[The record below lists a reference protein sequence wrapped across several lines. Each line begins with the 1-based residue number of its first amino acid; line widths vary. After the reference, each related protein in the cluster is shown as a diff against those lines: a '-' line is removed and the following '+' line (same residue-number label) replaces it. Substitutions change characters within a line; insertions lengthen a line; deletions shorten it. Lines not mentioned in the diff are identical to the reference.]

1 MDKRQTSA
9 AGWLLNCGAGAAIV
23 LAACALATAR
33 FGHRL
38 QLPATTGRDG
48 ALVTL
53 NRYVDEPV
61 PDVVLVGSS
70 LTFRLSEA
78 YFATPRVRNLA
89 LAGGSP
95 VTGLEI
101 VANQQTLPRLVLV
114 ETNVLSRA
122 VDASLVERFSAEGN
136 SRPLFFRPVRTAV
149 AAYENF
155 VHAPVTHAQMEPEL
169 RALLARPPDDFDNRV
184 YVERA
189 LQVMNTGDPTAETRA
204 NVERIARLT
213 ASLEQ
218 RGARVLL
225 IEMPLSEQVRQ
236 TRSAQVTRDIVHRA
250 FPDPNRWLPIR
261 VDTEELR
268 WADGVHLDERSAL
281 LVVRYL
287 DTALP
292 AALHE

>member
-1 MDKRQTSA
+1 MR
-9 AGWLLNCGAGAAIV
+9 WLFKCGAGALVV
-23 LAACALATAR
+23 LLACALATAR

-38 QLPATTGRDG
+38 QLPATTARDG

-101 VANQQTLPRLVLV
+101 VANQQKLPRIVLV
-114 ETNVLSRA
+114 ETNVLSRG
-122 VDASLVERFSAEGN
+122 VDEALVERFSADGHRQPLL
-136 SRPLFFRPVRTAV
+136 SRPIRTAI

-155 VHAPVTHAQMEPEL
+155 VHAPVAHAEIEPEL
-169 RALLARPPDDFDNRV
+169 RRLLDAPPDDFDNRV

-189 LQVMNTGDPTAETRA
+189 ISVMDAEDPTAEADA
-204 NVERIARLT
+204 NVQRIARLIG
-213 ASLEQ
+213 SLEQ
-218 RGARVLL
+218 RGTRVFL
-225 IEMPLSEQVRQ
+225 IELPLAPQVRQ
-236 TRSAQVTRDIVHRA
+236 TRSARVTRDIVHRA
-250 FPDPNRWLPIR
+250 FPDSGRWLDIR
-261 VDTEELR
+261 LDAKDLR
-268 WADGVHLDERSAL
+268 WADGVHLDERSAI

-287 DTALP
+287 DTAL
-292 AALHE
+292 AAILPHD

>member
-1 MDKRQTSA
+1 M
-9 AGWLLNCGAGAAIV
+9 AGWLFKCGAGALLV
-23 LAACALATAR
+23 LLACALATAR

-38 QLPATTGRDG
+38 QLPATTPRDG

-53 NRYVDEPV
+53 NRYVEEPV

-101 VANQQTLPRLVLV
+101 VANQPTLPRIILV
-114 ETNVLSRA
+114 ETNVLSRP
-122 VDASLVERFSAEGN
+122 VDTTLVERFSASGD
-136 SRPLFFRPVRTAV
+136 RRTLFFRPIRTAI

-155 VHAPVTHAQMEPEL
+155 AHAPVTHAQIEPEL
-169 RALLARPPDDFDNRV
+169 RALREQAPDNFDNSV

-189 LQVMNTGDPTAETRA
+189 VQVMDAEDPTLETKA
-204 NVERIARLT
+204 NVERIARLI

-236 TRSAQVTRDIVHRA
+236 TRSARITRDIVHRA
-250 FPDPNRWLPIR
+250 FPDSSRWLPIP
-261 VDTEELR
+261 VDTGELR
-268 WADGVHLDERSAL
+268 WADGVHLDERSAV

-287 DTALP
+287 DAAFAAEGADPNPLP
-292 AALHE
+292 HR